1 MADAYCNREMPLQ
14 GRLFLL
20 TLCGML
26 VLYHDMSDMVEYRY
40 NMYRPSDEWSYREVK
55 TLEEL
60 SPKEEGFVRNM
71 VAGMS
76 QRQAYR
82 KSHPASRAKDET
94 IDSKA
99 STMWKQEKVQKRYK
113 ELIAESQQKS
123 IWTREMAI
131 DELKWLKDVAKTSIQ
146 ADGIRQANSK
156 AFVDS
161 VKELNVLGDVYPK
174 EGEGANQESEV
185 ADTLKKLVDHFG
197 AD

>member
-1 MADAYCNREMPLQ
+1 MAN
-14 GRLFLL
+14 L
-20 TLCGML
+20 T
-26 VLYHDMSDMVEYRY
+26 
-40 NMYRPSDEWSYREVK
+40 
-55 TLEEL
+55 
-60 SPKEEGFVRNM
+60 PKEEGFVRNM

-82 KSHPASRAKDET
+82 RAHP
-94 IDSKA
+94 DSKA
-99 STMWKQEKVQKRYK
+99 QDATVDARASEMWKRGKVQVRYK

-123 IWTREMAI
+123 IWTREMAM
-131 DELKWLKDVAKTSIQ
+131 DELKWLKDKAKASIEEN
-146 ADGIRQANSK
+146 GVRQANSK

-174 EGEGANQESEV
+174 GEEGATQENDV